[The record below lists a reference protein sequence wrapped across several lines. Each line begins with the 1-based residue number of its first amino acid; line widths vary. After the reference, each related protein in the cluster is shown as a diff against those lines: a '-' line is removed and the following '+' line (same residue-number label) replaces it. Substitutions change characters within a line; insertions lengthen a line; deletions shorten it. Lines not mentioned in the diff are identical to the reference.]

1 MEDKDLNIDSYNFDE
16 LLNLFELDNEL
27 NNDVIENIKKMSDIL
42 DIIKSKKKDFYNFY
56 YQAFKLISTIYDFL
70 NDGTINEMSQINE
83 YINYIKKIKFFEKK
97 TTIEIKYIINKQYKN
112 EYNNYQRIVESDS
125 SIYDSYEDDSI
136 TNIKRP
142 NIINQLKT
150 NEVDNVVINSI
161 SPGNLN
167 IIQRLTYFLN
177 LNLDSCF
184 RINYYNTK
192 SSDFQYTI
200 PSEIK
205 NVVSMRLA
213 SIEMPNSW
221 YLFSSKKNN
230 NFFIIDI
237 KSYSTNAILQTSVIT
252 IPDGNYDNTMLEN
265 YLNTNYFYQAIPSDP
280 YLKYIKC
287 SIDPYNFKFKFESIN
302 NGSLLVSD
310 FFYID
315 ITFYILPLPPNNSSN
330 DCKPS
335 KHKQYINSSKYTH
348 NLATL
353 NANCVT
359 TSNIFKCMMTNTMG
373 WILGFRQDKYENLL
387 INNISGS
394 LLLSESLFDG
404 GGDRYI
410 YLSIDDYQ
418 NSKNILNIGCL
429 DNFIIEKNIIAKI
442 PMVNGKLSL
451 VINDNE
457 APLTKIRKY
466 NGPVNIKTLNIK
478 LIDKF
483 GDIIDLNCLD
493 YSFTLELEILYE
505 GFNFSNINK

>member
-205 NVVSMRLA
+205 NVVEPL
-213 SIEMPNSW
+213 
-221 YLFSSKKNN
+221 KKE
-230 NFFIIDI
+230 FKLKSLLPSFII
-237 KSYSTNAILQTSVIT
+237 S
-252 IPDGNYDNTMLEN
+252 
-265 YLNTNYFYQAIPSDP
+265 
-280 YLKYIKC
+280 
-287 SIDPYNFKFKFESIN
+287 
-302 NGSLLVSD
+302 
-310 FFYID
+310 
-315 ITFYILPLPPNNSSN
+315 
-330 DCKPS
+330 
-335 KHKQYINSSKYTH
+335 
-348 NLATL
+348 
-353 NANCVT
+353 
-359 TSNIFKCMMTNTMG
+359 IFKTGKVEFC
-373 WILGFRQDKYENLL
+373 L
-387 INNISGS
+387 I
-394 LLLSESLFDG
+394 
-404 GGDRYI
+404 
-410 YLSIDDYQ
+410 
-418 NSKNILNIGCL
+418 
-429 DNFIIEKNIIAKI
+429 
-442 PMVNGKLSL
+442 
-451 VINDNE
+451 
-457 APLTKIRKY
+457 
-466 NGPVNIKTLNIK
+466 
-478 LIDKF
+478 
-483 GDIIDLNCLD
+483 
-493 YSFTLELEILYE
+493 
-505 GFNFSNINK
+505 